1 MANVKPTIPL
11 AEDDP
16 LRQRYAELLAEAKR
30 VAVPRLQP
38 ANPDGIMC
46 QLAELLGA
54 PIPGVGS
61 PTAHAAAWH
70 SCLLDQG
77 LGELLSGV
85 SKRVLTIFFLL
96 CWKDRATQLADVH
109 REELAAACAGMTVK
123 RFHEARSTNK
133 EDKDDDN
140 DSPAMAVHRPAA
152 DDGATF

>member
-16 LRQRYAELLAEAKR
+16 LRQRYAELLAEAKH

-38 ANPDGIMC
+38 ANPDEIMC

-96 CWKDRATQLADVH
+96 CWKDAAVKFEGEH
-109 REELAAACAGMTVK
+109 REEVAAAREGLTVK
-123 RFHEARSTNK
+123 RFRQTHLVND
-133 EDKDDDN
+133 EDKDNDN
-140 DSPAMAVHRPAA
+140 NDQITVAVH
-152 DDGATF
+152 